1 MHTHSIDDFR
11 HSHVFLGAA
20 HDRNERKTWA
30 VIGICTAMMV
40 AEIIGGLAR
49 HTRSWVLL
57 LLLGSLSPAFGKD
70 LNTLIRLL
78 YSAYVAEQGSAMCM
92 VPSIKLS
99 DSDRAVFID
108 AHNYAQLL
116 KQKISAGLS
125 DDDVHF
131 VLKSAADRARED
143 MLQVVGVLKS
153 KPPDKEY
160 AELFR
165 WCTNNMKP
173 GAEKLLRGYAEA
185 PDALDKLIDSAKHD

>member
-1 MHTHSIDDFR
+1 MST
-11 HSHVFLGAA
+11 V
-20 HDRNERKTWA
+20 
-30 VIGICTAMMV
+30 
-40 AEIIGGLAR
+40 
-49 HTRSWVLL
+49 TRRTCSWVLL
-57 LLLGSLSPAFGKD
+57 VLLGSLSPAFGKD

-116 KQKISAGLS
+116 KQKISTGLS
-125 DDDVHF
+125 DDDVRF

-143 MLQVVGVLKS
+143 MLQVVAVLKS

-185 PDALDKLIDSAKHD
+185 PEALDKLIDNAKHD

>member
-1 MHTHSIDDFR
+1 MST
-11 HSHVFLGAA
+11 V
-20 HDRNERKTWA
+20 
-30 VIGICTAMMV
+30 
-40 AEIIGGLAR
+40 
-49 HTRSWVLL
+49 TRRTCSWVLL
-57 LLLGSLSPAFGKD
+57 VLLGSLSPAFGKD

-116 KQKISAGLS
+116 KQKISTGLS
-125 DDDVHF
+125 DDDVRF

-143 MLQVVGVLKS
+143 MLQVVAVLKS

-160 AELFR
+160 AELSA
-165 WCTNNMKP
+165 
-173 GAEKLLRGYAEA
+173 GARTT
-185 PDALDKLIDSAKHD
+185 

>member
-1 MHTHSIDDFR
+1 MST
-11 HSHVFLGAA
+11 
-20 HDRNERKTWA
+20 
-30 VIGICTAMMV
+30 V
-40 AEIIGGLAR
+40 AR
-49 HTRSWVLL
+49 YTRTCVLL
-57 LLLGSLSPAFGKD
+57 LVLGSLAPAFGKD

-99 DSDRAVFID
+99 DSDRAVFVD

-116 KQKISAGLS
+116 KQKVSAGLS
-125 DDDVHF
+125 DDDVRF

-153 KPPDKEY
+153 RPPDKEY

-165 WCTNNMKP
+165 WCTSNMKP
-173 GAEKLLRGYAEA
+173 GAEKLLRGYTEA
-185 PDALDKLIDSAKHD
+185 PDALDKLIDNAKHD

>member
-1 MHTHSIDDFR
+1 MSTVTRRTCS
-11 HSHVFLGAA
+11 
-20 HDRNERKTWA
+20 WA
-30 VIGICTAMMV
+30 
-40 AEIIGGLAR
+40 
-49 HTRSWVLL
+49 LL
-57 LLLGSLSPAFGKD
+57 VLLGSLSPAFGKD

-99 DSDRAVFID
+99 GSDRAVFID

-116 KQKISAGLS
+116 KQKISTGLS
-125 DDDVHF
+125 DDDVRF

-143 MLQVVGVLKS
+143 MLQVVAVLKS
-153 KPPDKEY
+153 NPPDKEY

-173 GAEKLLRGYAEA
+173 GAEKLLRGYAQA
-185 PDALDKLIDSAKHD
+185 PDALDKLIDNAKHD

>member
-1 MHTHSIDDFR
+1 MSLIVR
-11 HSHVFLGAA
+11 HAFSCFF
-20 HDRNERKTWA
+20 
-30 VIGICTAMMV
+30 
-40 AEIIGGLAR
+40 
-49 HTRSWVLL
+49 LL
-57 LLLGSLSPAFGKD
+57 LFLFSSLSPVFGKD
-70 LNTLIRLL
+70 LNALIRLL

-99 DSDRAVFID
+99 DSDRAVLVD

-125 DDDVHF
+125 DDDVRL

-153 KPPDKEY
+153 NPPDREY

-173 GAEKLLRGYAEA
+173 GAEKLLRGSRSGARCFGQA
-185 PDALDKLIDSAKHD
+185 HR